1 MTRKTLI
8 LLAVLL
14 ASAAV
19 GRWMQ
24 RQHAGQLF
32 GGNVA
37 VDPSQVPAACRSDV
51 TLNSVILN
59 DRGAT
64 SETFL
69 VTWVPPALTCLTRA
83 AVTVKVR
90 RRDGSTEQKTEFV
103 DGGRQAS
110 VKVFGSRSDNPS
122 VEATATVVL
131 NGLQGVVANKTV
143 NF

>member
-8 LLAVLL
+8 LLIVLL
-14 ASAAV
+14 VSAAW

-24 RQHAGQLF
+24 RQHAGQIF

-37 VDPSQVPAACRSDV
+37 VDPAQLPAACRSNV

-64 SETFL
+64 SETCL
-69 VTWVPPALTCLTRA
+69 VTWVPPDLTCLTTA

-90 RRDGSTEQKTEFV
+90 RRDGSTEEKTEFV
-103 DGGRQAS
+103 EGGRQAS
-110 VKVFGSRSDNPS
+110 VKVFGSRSDNPG
-122 VEATATVVL
+122 VQATATVII
-131 NGLQGVVANKTV
+131 NGL
-143 NF
+143 